1 MKSAKKTIKDSIFL
15 NTKKLNKKQ
24 LNVKSQNMESS

>member
-1 MKSAKKTIKDSIFL
+1 MKSAKKTIKESIFL
-15 NTKKLNKKQ
+15 NTKKPIKKQ